1 MAQAYTSPDWSSGEG
16 ISASNLQSI
25 SNVLEGI
32 VQGTDKAIHNIQING
47 SILLVT
53 YVDGTTETFGISG
66 MKGIVEVTKT
76 SSGNVDTYT
85 MIFTDGTTYSFTVTN
100 GGGGGSSVIANPT
113 LVGGEADLTA
123 LEVDGTKYK
132 ISGGGGNADKI
143 ELTKAEYD
151 ALPDTKLTDGKM
163 YFITDWNENGKGNV
177 YSSTEVVVG
186 DWFGKPLYR
195 KVVEE
200 AFDSYSSAHQV
211 PIGVTNYTPVNYDAF
226 RIAPDGTMIKAFNQ
240 QSNSGYWLTVEKFAS
255 DGIYYRS
262 AGWNSGTFR
271 AIVEYTK
278 N

>member
-66 MKGIVEVTKT
+66 TKGIVEVTKT

-132 ISGGGGNADKI
+132 VSGGGGNADKV

-163 YFITDWNENGKGNV
+163 YFITDWNEGGSGMHYVLGEVKTDNVWIDGKPIYRNIIRMTVQTNLGVNTWTK
-177 YSSTEVVVG
+177 TEV
-186 DWFGKPLYR
+186 DAPNIDSFIDGKMLTNN
-195 KVVEE
+195 KTIQTFQGWGIVDGKI
-200 AFDSYSSAHQV
+200 ALNSA
-211 PIGVTNYTPVNYDAF
+211 
-226 RIAPDGTMIKAFNQ
+226 
-240 QSNSGYWLTVEKFAS
+240 
-255 DGIYYRS
+255 
-262 AGWNSGTFR
+262 R
-271 AIVEYTK
+271 AVSILADFHMLIEYTK
-278 N
+278 G